1 MVTRRALIR
10 RAGDRAE
17 QFRRRGFHCSE
28 AVLRGAAVALGLRPE
43 EALLRASTGLRGGGG
58 GYGDR
63 CGALEA
69 GAMLIGWIFGR
80 RQPEEDNSCAST
92 LVHWL
97 HEQFVRELGSTSCR
111 ILKPLAHEQWSNDF
125 SCGPVYRRGAEL
137 AVQAILTAH
146 ELSLTCPRFDLRR
159 RRAERVA
166 ARRAELLAARRDIRA
181 LARRGQIVVGA
192 AVRRAQARLGV
203 AEADIPHSLA
213 TAQRVHP
220 ARGGLLVVEG
230 RRRDRWYLTTAVR
243 LRPSRGRPNRVE
255 VVAIL

>member
-17 QFRRRGFHCSE
+17 HFRQQGFHCSE
-28 AVLRGAAVALGLRPE
+28 AVLRGAAAALGLRPD
-43 EALLRASTGLRGGGG
+43 EALLRACTGLRGGGG

-80 RQPEEDNSCAST
+80 RRSEEDNSCASA

-97 HEQFVRELGSTSCR
+97 HERFVRELGSTSCR
-111 ILKPLAHEQWSNDF
+111 VLKPLSHEQWSKDF

-137 AVQAILTAH
+137 AVQAILSAH
-146 ELSLTCPRFDLRR
+146 ELSLTCPRFDHRR
-159 RRAERVA
+159 RRAQRAPV
-166 ARRAELLAARRDIRA
+166 RRAEVLAARRHIRA
-181 LARRGQIVVGA
+181 LARRGEIQVGA
-192 AVRRAQARLGV
+192 AVRHAQARLGIS
-203 AEADIPHSLA
+203 EEDISYSLA
-213 TAQRVHP
+213 TAVRVHP
-220 ARGGLLVVEG
+220 AVGGRLVVEG
-230 RRRDRWYLTTAVR
+230 RRRDRWYLTTVVQ
-243 LRPSRGRPNRVE
+243 LRPSGGRPDRVE